1 MYKIDPNESFG
12 FLINCEVSQICY
24 GLYDI
29 LLNLSNNVSISIE
42 SKLRLHH
49 GESVLE
55 IEPGQF
61 NNASDL
67 NKLIG
72 CTISEANIIG
82 DKELRIRFSSG
93 SELALLDTKEHFESF
108 SISSPKGDIIV

>member
-1 MYKIDPNESFG
+1 MYKINPNESFG

-24 GLYDI
+24 GPYDT

-61 NNASDL
+61 KHAGDL
-67 NKLIG
+67 NRLIG
-72 CTISEANIIG
+72 CTISEANVIG

-93 SELALLDTKEHFESF
+93 YELALLDTKEHYESF
-108 SISSPKGDIIV
+108 SISSPEGEIVV